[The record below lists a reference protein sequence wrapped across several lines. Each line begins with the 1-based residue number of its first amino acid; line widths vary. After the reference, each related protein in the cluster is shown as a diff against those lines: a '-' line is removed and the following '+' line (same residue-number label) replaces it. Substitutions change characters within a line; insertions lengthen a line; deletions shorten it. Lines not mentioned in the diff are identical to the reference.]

1 MDPIAIVIDSGIG
14 AIVLS
19 GAMLIQLPCPKL
31 APHRTV
37 GSSIAHA
44 VPLAL
49 VALIGRATPGRSL
62 RLSLASADHTV
73 SH

>member
-1 MDPIAIVIDSGIG
+1 MDPIAIVIGSGIG

-19 GAMLIQLPCPKL
+19 GTTLIQLPCPKL

-37 GSSIAHA
+37 GSSIAHV

-49 VALIGRATPGRSL
+49 VALIGHSL